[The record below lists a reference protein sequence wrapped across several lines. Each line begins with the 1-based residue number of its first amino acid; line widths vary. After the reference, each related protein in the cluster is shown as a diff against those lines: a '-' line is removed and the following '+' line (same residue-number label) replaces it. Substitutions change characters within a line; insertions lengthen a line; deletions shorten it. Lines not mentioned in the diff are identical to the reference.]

1 MLAIGRASASDMM
14 QSGRAPVAD
23 APEVPL
29 PCASS
34 ASSKPPDWT
43 RVGDGTALPRRGD
56 RLHAEV
62 HGRFVSVL
70 RGRGGALHCIDSICY
85 HTGGPLAIGDIEEVN
100 GDLCIRCPWHDYDVR
115 LEDGA
120 KPYQSMKFDP
130 AIKKLVPDGWKFTRN
145 TQRTHEVVLRE
156 GAAPEGGIW
165 VRLSTEGK
173 FESDQFAY
181 NDNAAKNV
189 ARGDRTFAPDG
200 KSPESPEKSGTS
212 GYKRSGEVIAEMR
225 AKASAQ
231 KMPPP
236 PALLT
241 QPATLQSLHPLEWR
255 PFRLLSKKQLAGSVW
270 LFRFALPTDQQL
282 GWSSLRHVRMR
293 IPLPKMDGTGPAAV
307 EREYTPVSPLGRTG
321 SFDLAVKIYPEGMLT
336 ARLAKM
342 APGQLVDIC
351 GPLGDFTF
359 SWSAKT
365 LTRLEQTLKFNS
377 IVFVVAGSGVTPAIQ
392 ALQDWVASGRAG
404 RDVTVTVIYSTRD
417 EDEIAFLPELRQL
430 AQQFADRFRLHLAV
444 SQPRTDAFAEGH
456 RGRIDEKVL
465 QQWLGQGGVDTLAL
479 VCGPPGFNEIMKEA
493 LGNLGFAHVFCL

>member
-1 MLAIGRASASDMM
+1 
-14 QSGRAPVAD
+14 
-23 APEVPL
+23 
-29 PCASS
+29 
-34 ASSKPPDWT
+34 
-43 RVGDGTALPRRGD
+43 
-56 RLHAEV
+56 
-62 HGRFVSVL
+62 
-70 RGRGGALHCIDSICY
+70 ALHCIDSICY

-130 AIKKLVPDGWKFTRN
+130 ATKKLVPDGWKFTRN

-200 KSPESPEKSGTS
+200 KSPDSPEKSGTS

-270 LFRFALPTDQQL
+270 LFRFALPADQQL

-321 SFDLAVKIYPEGMLT
+321 CFDLAVQLGRDIRRKHTPSPSLLHTVGYLACFVKGLHGAGFVKAHAWTTRPASECILT
-336 ARLAKM
+336 HGGWQR
-342 APGQLVDIC
+342 
-351 GPLGDFTF
+351 
-359 SWSAKT
+359 
-365 LTRLEQTLKFNS
+365 N
-377 IVFVVAGSGVTPAIQ
+377 AGSAE
-392 ALQDWVASGRAG
+392 
-404 RDVTVTVIYSTRD
+404 TVTS
-417 EDEIAFLPELRQL
+417 
-430 AQQFADRFRLHLAV
+430 
-444 SQPRTDAFAEGH
+444 
-456 RGRIDEKVL
+456 K
-465 QQWLGQGGVDTLAL
+465 
-479 VCGPPGFNEIMKEA
+479 
-493 LGNLGFAHVFCL
+493 

>member
-1 MLAIGRASASDMM
+1 MSRLRCQTQPAS
-14 QSGRAPVAD
+14 
-23 APEVPL
+23 
-29 PCASS
+29 
-34 ASSKPPDWT
+34 T
-43 RVGDGTALPRRGD
+43 GTALPRTGD

-130 AIKKLVPDGWKFTRN
+130 ATKKLVPDGWKFTRN

-165 VRLSTEGK
+165 VRLSKEGK

-200 KSPESPEKSGTS
+200 KSPDNPEKSGTS

-241 QPATLQSLHPLEWR
+241 QPATLQSLNPLEWR

-270 LFRFALPTDQQL
+270 LFRFALPADQQL

-293 IPLPKMDGTGPAAV
+293 IPLPKMDGTSPAAV

-321 SFDLAVKIYPEGMLT
+321 SFDLAVKIYPEGKLT

-342 APGQLVDIC
+342 APGQLVDMC

-392 ALQDWVASGRAG
+392 TLQDWVASGRAG
-404 RDVTVTVIYSTRD
+404 RDVTITVIYSSRD

-465 QQWLGQGGVDTLAL
+465 QRWLGQGGVDTPAL
-479 VCGPPGFNEIMKEA
+479 VCGPPGFNDLMKEA
-493 LGNLGFAHVFCL
+493 LCKLGFAHVFCL